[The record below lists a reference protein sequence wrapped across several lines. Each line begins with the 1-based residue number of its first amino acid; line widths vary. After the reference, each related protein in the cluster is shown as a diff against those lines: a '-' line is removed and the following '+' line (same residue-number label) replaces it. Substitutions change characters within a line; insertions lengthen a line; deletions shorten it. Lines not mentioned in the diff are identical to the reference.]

1 MAPDNTL
8 NHNGNNAGNNAV
20 KKPGK
25 STIETDVAIIGAG
38 PVGLFAIF
46 ELGMLK
52 IRAHVIDSLSEP
64 GGQCAALYP
73 EKPIYDIPG
82 YPRIDAGELVDNL
95 MAQAEPFHPV
105 YHLDQQ
111 VTTMQHQ
118 PDDRILLETD
128 AGTSLLVKAVI
139 IAAGAGAFGPNKP
152 PLDGLDEYEGKSV
165 FYWVRRRADFTGRRI
180 VIAGGG
186 DSAVD
191 WALSLSD
198 VAEKLWLVHRRDKFR
213 AAPDSVEKLR
223 KLAAEGKVEMMIPGQ
238 LAALKGANGT
248 LEQVVI
254 KDLENNETALNADTL
269 LPFYGLATNLGPI
282 NNWGLSVTRHH
293 ININPA
299 TCETSAKGVYA
310 IGDIASYENKLKLI
324 LTGFSEAAMAAHAIR
339 HQLHPDEALHFEY
352 STTSGIPGAGA

>member
-1 MAPDNTL
+1 MDPNNTSNHKTGNPDNAPT
-8 NHNGNNAGNNAV
+8 G
-20 KKPGK
+20 KPGK
-25 STIETDVAIIGAG
+25 DTVEADVAIIGAG

-111 VTTMQHQ
+111 VITLQHQ
-118 PDDRILLETD
+118 PDNRLLIETD
-128 AGTSLLVKAVI
+128 KGTSLLVKAVI

-152 PLDGLDEYEGKSV
+152 PLDGLEAYEGKSV
-165 FYWVRRRADFTGRRI
+165 FYWVRRRADFAGRRI

-191 WALSLSD
+191 WALALSET
-198 VAEKLWLVHRRDKFR
+198 AEKLWLVHRRDKFR

-223 KLAAEGKVEMMIPGQ
+223 MLAAEGKIEMMIPGQ
-238 LAALKGANGT
+238 LAGLRGKDGA
-248 LEQVVI
+248 LEQVII
-254 KDLENNETALNADTL
+254 KDLDNNETALDADVL

-282 NNWGLSVTRHH
+282 NDWGLSVTRHH
-293 ININPA
+293 INIDPA
-299 TCETSAKGVYA
+299 TCMTSKPGIYA

-339 HQLHPDEALHFEY
+339 HQLHPDEILHFEY
-352 STTSGIPGAGA
+352 STTSGIPGTG